1 MSDPRYR
8 EQLAHDQIKALADA
22 RSIVDAVHAEHRTDL
37 TGEEN
42 ASYERASNAAKDL
55 RERLDEWDRRE
66 VTERAAAT
74 ARASVESIVRPQIEN
89 RDSGDQDPIRRFF
102 EDGRATRSNGSLEIG
117 FTGHRL
123 HSPGAMP
130 KVETRALGEGTGAG
144 SLVLPTIV
152 ASQLYTVLAD
162 TGAIW
167 RLSPQVM
174 STTDGRPTWWPKVS
188 TIGTSTATVEAGTL
202 TQSDPGLGVTKTNPI
217 KYANMTLLS
226 NELLVDSAV
235 DIAQLVMN
243 HMGESMAKGYGPAFA
258 TGAGGAG
265 TVTGYMTGGSVVATG
280 AGTITP
286 AAVITLQSKINQRY
300 RAANAMFATT
310 DGVLAYLRSYRA
322 TGGTDGPWLVQQ
334 PSAPGFPET
343 IFGCPVVIDNY
354 INTSGSGVKEIAFG
368 SFERG
373 YIVHE
378 AGLRFESSY
387 DYAFNTDQTAYRQIL
402 RLDGEV
408 QDTAAYGVYQRSS

>member
-1 MSDPRYR
+1 
-8 EQLAHDQIKALADA
+8 
-22 RSIVDAVHAEHRTDL
+22 
-37 TGEEN
+37 
-42 ASYERASNAAKDL
+42 
-55 RERLDEWDRRE
+55 
-66 VTERAAAT
+66 
-74 ARASVESIVRPQIEN
+74 
-89 RDSGDQDPIRRFF
+89 
-102 EDGRATRSNGSLEIG
+102 
-117 FTGHRL
+117 
-123 HSPGAMP
+123 
-130 KVETRALGEGTGAG
+130 
-144 SLVLPTIV
+144 
-152 ASQLYTVLAD
+152 
-162 TGAIW
+162 
-167 RLSPQVM
+167 
-174 STTDGRPTWWPKVS
+174 VS

-202 TQSDPGLGVTKTNPI
+202 TQSDPGLGVTKTSPI

-243 HMGESMAKGYGPAFA
+243 HMGESMAKGYGPAFC

-265 TVTGYMTGGSVVATG
+265 TITGYMTGGSVTATG

-286 AAVITLQSKINQRY
+286 ANVIKLQSTVNQRY
-300 RAANAMFATT
+300 RAANAMFATN
-310 DGVLAYLRSYRA
+310 DPVLAYLRAYRA

-343 IFGCPVVIDNY
+343 IFGAPVVIDSNVAA
-354 INTSGSGVKEIAFG
+354 SGSGVKEMAFG

-408 QDTAAYGVYQRSS
+408 QDSAAYGIYQRSS